1 MPITT
6 LTETKGTTQHTW
18 DLSVLSV
25 CLSCLFLF
33 KSDRKPPIAGYGVL
47 EMRATREMIKVSPN
61 VNVSRLAEPKARRAH
76 LREQL
81 DAARTSPQRFNNENV
96 FQQKLESHLFDVKM
110 SKPWR
115 SQSIHAELKHR
126 HLDNRDAL
134 ADINPE
140 ALRMY
145 VGLISGMGYRQ
156 QARLASS
163 VFQMSQNLEELRG
176 LGESLAKIKPMTQA
190 EIAQKTVQKAMPSR
204 VELEI

>member
-1 MPITT
+1 
-6 LTETKGTTQHTW
+6 
-18 DLSVLSV
+18 
-25 CLSCLFLF
+25 
-33 KSDRKPPIAGYGVL
+33 
-47 EMRATREMIKVSPN
+47 MIKVSPN
-61 VNVSRLAEPKARRAH
+61 LDVSRLAQARARRAY
-76 LREQL
+76 LREQVES
-81 DAARTSPQRFNNENV
+81 TSKPTQRFKNEQV

-115 SQSIHAELKHR
+115 SQSVHAELKHR

-163 VFQMSQNLEELRG
+163 VFQMSKNLEELKG

-190 EIAQKTVQKAMPSR
+190 ELAQKSAQKSAASII
-204 VELEI
+204 ELKT